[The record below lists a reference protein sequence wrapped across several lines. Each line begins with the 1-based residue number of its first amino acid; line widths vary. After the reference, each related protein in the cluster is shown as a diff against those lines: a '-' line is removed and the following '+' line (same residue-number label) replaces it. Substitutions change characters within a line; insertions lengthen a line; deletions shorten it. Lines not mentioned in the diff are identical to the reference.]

1 MSPAKKKAPKAKP
14 VPAKAKPVPAKAATA
29 RKARAKPAVPRP
41 DPYEDFMASAYA
53 MEIEA
58 SDRYTEFAEQ
68 MEAHNN
74 AEVATFFRKL
84 ARIEGLHAS
93 QILDEM
99 GWKTPRRAAFAHRW
113 DSPEGPE
120 TTAMDEVH
128 YLMQPM
134 HVLELALKAE
144 QAAEKHYARIARDPR
159 TPASIRKVALEM
171 RDDET
176 EHVRLIREW
185 MAKVPK
191 PDANWDHDPDPPGSG
206 D

>member
-1 MSPAKKKAPKAKP
+1 MSPAKKKAPKTKAKAA
-14 VPAKAKPVPAKAATA
+14 PAKAKPVAKKKVAAP
-29 RKARAKPAVPRP
+29 KPDA
-41 DPYEDFMASAYA
+41 YEDFMASAYA

-68 MEAHNN
+68 MESHNN

-84 ARIEGLHAS
+84 ARIESLHAR

-120 TTAMDEVH
+120 TTSMDEVH

-144 QAAEKHYARIARDPR
+144 QSAEKHYARIAKSPK
-159 TPASIRKVALEM
+159 TPAAIRKVALEM

-185 MAKVPK
+185 MAKVPR
-191 PDANWDHDPDPPGSG
+191 PDSNWDHDPDPPGSG

>member
-1 MSPAKKKAPKAKP
+1 MSPAKKKTPKAKP
-14 VPAKAKPVPAKAATA
+14 ATRKAKPAAAKKAPAP
-29 RKARAKPAVPRP
+29 KPDA
-41 DPYEDFMASAYA
+41 YEDFMASAYA

-58 SDRYTEFAEQ
+58 ADRYAEFADQ
-68 MEAHNN
+68 MESHNN
-74 AEVATFFRKL
+74 PSVAEFFRKL
-84 ARIEGLHAS
+84 ARIEGLHAR

-120 TTAMDEVH
+120 TTSMDEVH

-144 QAAEKHYARIARDPR
+144 QSAEKHYAKIAKDPK
-159 TPASIRKVALEM
+159 TPPSIRKVAIEM

>member
-1 MSPAKKKAPKAKP
+1 MSPAKKKLVKSKAKPAAKKAPKPKAKP
-14 VPAKAKPVPAKAATA
+14 ATPKPDA
-29 RKARAKPAVPRP
+29 
-41 DPYEDFMASAYA
+41 YEDFMASAYA

-68 MEAHNN
+68 MESHNN

-84 ARIEGLHAS
+84 ARIEALHAR

-113 DSPEGPE
+113 DSPESPE

-144 QAAEKHYARIARDPR
+144 QSAEKHYAKIAKSPK
-159 TPASIRKVALEM
+159 TPAAIRKVALEM